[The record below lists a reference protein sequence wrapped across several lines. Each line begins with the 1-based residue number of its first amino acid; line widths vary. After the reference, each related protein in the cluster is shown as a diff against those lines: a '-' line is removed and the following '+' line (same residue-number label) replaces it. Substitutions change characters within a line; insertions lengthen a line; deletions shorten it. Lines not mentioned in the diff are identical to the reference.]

1 VLPLRPLAR
10 TVETTGLR
18 RPVRLV
24 LLLALAL
31 TAGAAVLAPALA
43 AAALGCA
50 VVALALVAGLALATR
65 WTERPAVPGPA
76 VAPAAE
82 ALPASP
88 AADALPADAL
98 GEQLRALHDEY
109 AELTNQA
116 LTEGRE
122 DLVPDLADEYAD
134 RALRLITAG
143 DASRTA

>member
-1 VLPLRPLAR
+1 MIPLRPHAR
-10 TVETTGLR
+10 SAEATGLR
-18 RPVRLV
+18 RPVKLV

-31 TAGAAVLAPALA
+31 TACAAVLDPALA
-43 AAALGCA
+43 AAALACG
-50 VVALALVAGLALATR
+50 VVALALVSRPAPATR
-65 WTERPAVPGPA
+65 WTAEPAVP
-76 VAPAAE
+76 APA
-82 ALPASP
+82 LGTGTPPATP
-88 AADALPADAL
+88 AADTLPADAL

-122 DLVPDLADEYAD
+122 DLVQELADEYAD